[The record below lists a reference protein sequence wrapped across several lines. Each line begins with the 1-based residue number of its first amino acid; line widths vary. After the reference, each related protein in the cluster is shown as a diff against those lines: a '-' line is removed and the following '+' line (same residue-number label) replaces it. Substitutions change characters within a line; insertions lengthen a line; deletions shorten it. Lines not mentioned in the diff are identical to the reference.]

1 MSDALNATDWTA
13 WVGKS
18 DRRHIT
24 LHRTQVGLHEATLD
38 RPMPV
43 DGASLDPLRH
53 WMWIFAPPAWPTHT
67 LSEDGHAPRGP
78 LIPTWPLPRRMWAGS
93 TVNWLA
99 DLPLDVEA
107 ELQIT
112 IESVQLKTGKSGTL
126 GFVVSRNR
134 WVHEGICAIDE
145 LQTAVYREAAPTS
158 SNAPGA
164 STAAGAA
171 NAPTSAATVAAPALV
186 AVPLPPT
193 DWQVSCVPHEPLL
206 FRYSAVTFNTHRIH
220 YDHPYVTQVEGYP
233 ALVVHGPLMATLMF
247 DAWRDAHPGKRA
259 VKFEF
264 RNLAPAFVGGKLVF
278 GGKDLGDGRSSV
290 FTCSENGQQHVAGE
304 IHWT

>member
-1 MSDALNATDWTA
+1 VSAPSPTSSAASLADQLATTDWTA

-18 DRRHIT
+18 DRRRIA
-24 LHRTQVGLHEATLD
+24 LHSSQAGLHEASLD
-38 RPMPV
+38 RAAPAA
-43 DGASLDPLRH
+43 GSALEPLRH

-99 DLPLDVEA
+99 DLQLDREA

-112 IESVQLKTGKSGTL
+112 IESVQIKTGKSGTL

-134 WVHEGICAIDE
+134 WMQGDICAIDE
-145 LQTAVYREAAPTS
+145 LQTAVYREAAP
-158 SNAPGA
+158 
-164 STAAGAA
+164 
-171 NAPTSAATVAAPALV
+171 APTPDQAAAAAKAPAPAPV
-186 AVPLPPT
+186 ALPPT
-193 DWQVSCVPHEPLL
+193 DWRVECVPREPLL

-220 YDHPYVTQVEGYP
+220 YDHPYVTKVEGYP
-233 ALVVHGPLMATLMF
+233 DLVVHGPLMATLMF

-264 RNLAPAFVGGKLVF
+264 RNLAPAFVGGRLVF
-278 GGKDLGDGRSSV
+278 GGKDLADGRSTV

-304 IHWT
+304 IHWV

>member
-1 MSDALNATDWTA
+1 MSDVLSATDWSS

-18 DRRHIT
+18 DRRRIM
-24 LHRTQVGLHEATLD
+24 LHSSQVGLHEATLN
-38 RPMPV
+38 RAMPV
-43 DGASLDPLRH
+43 AGRPLDPLRH

-93 TVNWLA
+93 TVTWLA
-99 DLPLDVEA
+99 DLPVDVEA

-112 IESVQLKTGKSGTL
+112 IESVQIKTGKSGTL

-134 WVHEGICAIDE
+134 WMHGETCAIDE
-145 LQTAVYREAAPTS
+145 LQTAVYREAAPTVS
-158 SNAPGA
+158 STRA
-164 STAAGAA
+164 SNSTG
-171 NAPTSAATVAAPALV
+171 SAAASNPPAAPSPAPV
-186 AVPLPPT
+186 ALPPT
-193 DWQVSCVPHEPLL
+193 DWRVECIPSETLL

-220 YDHPYVTQVEGYP
+220 YDQPYVTAVEGYP

-259 VKFEF
+259 LKFEF
-264 RNLAPAFVGGKLVF
+264 RNLAPAFVGARLVF
-278 GGKDLGDGRSSV
+278 GGQDIAPGRSTV
-290 FTCSENGQQHVAGE
+290 FTCGEQGQQHVAGE
-304 IHWT
+304 IHWA

>member
-1 MSDALNATDWTA
+1 MSEALSATDWSR
-13 WVGKS
+13 WVGKT
-18 DRRHIT
+18 DQRRIM
-24 LHRTQVGLHEATLD
+24 LHSSQVGLHEATLD
-38 RPMPV
+38 RAMPV
-43 DGASLDPLRH
+43 TGSPLDPLRH

-93 TVNWLA
+93 TVTWLA
-99 DLPLDVEA
+99 DLPVDVEV

-112 IESVQLKTGKSGTL
+112 IESVQIKTGKSGTL

-134 WVHEGICAIDE
+134 WMHGQTCAIDE
-145 LQTAVYREAAPTS
+145 LQTAVYREAAPPSSATS
-158 SNAPGA
+158 TNSPAGSATPSNPQA
-164 STAAGAA
+164 S
-171 NAPTSAATVAAPALV
+171 PEPARI
-186 AVPLPPT
+186 ALPPT
-193 DWQVSCVPHEPLL
+193 DWRVECVPSETLL

-220 YDHPYVTQVEGYP
+220 YDHPYVTAVEGYP

-264 RNLAPAFVGGKLVF
+264 RNLAPAFVGGRLVF
-278 GGKDLGDGRSSV
+278 GGKDLEAGRSTV

-304 IHWT
+304 IHWS

>member
-1 MSDALNATDWTA
+1 MSEAPSAMEALSATDWSA
-13 WVGKS
+13 WVGKT
-18 DRRHIT
+18 DRRRIM
-24 LHRTQVGLHEATLD
+24 LHSSQVGLHEATLD
-38 RPMPV
+38 RPMP
-43 DGASLDPLRH
+43 DAGTTLGPLRH

-93 TVNWLA
+93 TVQWLA
-99 DLPLDVEA
+99 DLPLGVEA

-112 IESVQLKTGKSGTL
+112 VESVQIKTGKSGTL

-134 WVHEGICAIDE
+134 WMHGDTCAIDE
-145 LQTAVYREAAPTS
+145 LQTAVYREAAEPTRS
-158 SNAPGA
+158 APG
-164 STAAGAA
+164 
-171 NAPTSAATVAAPALV
+171 SAAAAPPPPAPV
-186 AVPLPPT
+186 ALPPT
-193 DWQVSCVPHEPLL
+193 DWQVTCVPSETLL

-259 VKFEF
+259 LKFEF
-264 RNLAPAFVGGKLVF
+264 RNLAPAFVGGRLVF
-278 GGKDLGDGRSSV
+278 GGKDLGEGRSSV

-304 IHWT
+304 IHWA